1 MSKVVLYTQPGVPN
15 GDLVTMYLAE
25 TGLGKYVD
33 VKIAAIG
40 RDGDMRSPAGLKMN
54 PLGEVPVLQKLD
66 GKFLSESI
74 SICEYIDAE
83 FGPTTVVGLNASD
96 RADTSMWVRRVE
108 QKVVDHMGN
117 AFRYGP
123 MAAFFTKRRGAASII
138 PEAAAGSIKAARSGL
153 EFMETQ
159 FAADGRKYLG
169 GDTFTLADL
178 AFYCR
183 FAFFLRKDK
192 SQSDIIAGLPHV
204 AAYVA
209 RVQAL
214 PSAAATQ
221 KKKKPAAAKARL

>member
-1 MSKVVLYTQPGVPN
+1 
-15 GDLVTMYLAE
+15 
-25 TGLGKYVD
+25 
-33 VKIAAIG
+33 
-40 RDGDMRSPAGLKMN
+40 
-54 PLGEVPVLQKLD
+54 
-66 GKFLSESI
+66 
-74 SICEYIDAE
+74 
-83 FGPTTVVGLNASD
+83 
-96 RADTSMWVRRVE
+96 
-108 QKVVDHMGN
+108 
-117 AFRYGP
+117 